1 MDFVSSTL
9 YLLNMGE
16 ILRIILLL
24 MALIAGAIAIFFSF
38 QLMKR
43 YRLVFVNS
51 YFYYLVFFYIF
62 GSYSLAGSGVMEF
75 LLIKMEVGEHVIR
88 SAKLITILM
97 GIPFFVLA
105 QYMLLRSFL
114 EFFSRR
120 MIPGVT
126 VGYFL
131 LALAGFV
138 FYGVFIIRLTRFNLG
153 DYERL
158 ILLQRW
164 SFTGFFIIIYGIT
177 GILAFVYSAGRMQ
190 KPQKR
195 FIRIFAAGYL
205 AFMAVV
211 CAAFL
216 LIPVHEAFG
225 HIFLFMVLSWHLIP
239 ILFMGLYLAGEQPVS
254 SGLVRDFEQQ
264 LSVFTEKYEISKREQ
279 EVIRLICKGLSNQQI
294 SDSLYISLQTVK
306 DHIHHIYVKTGVRNR
321 VQLTN
326 MIRTE

>member
-1 MDFVSSTL
+1 M
-9 YLLNMGE
+9 LLV
-16 ILRIILLL
+16 
-24 MALIAGAIAIFFSF
+24 ALIAGAIAIFFSF

-75 LLIKMEVGEHVIR
+75 LLTRMEVEEHVIR

-105 QYMLLRSFL
+105 QYMLLRSFM
-114 EFFSRR
+114 EFFSRK
-120 MIPGVT
+120 INTGLT
-126 VGYFL
+126 IGYFL

-138 FYGVFIIRLTRFNLG
+138 LYTVFIIRLTRFSLG
-153 DYERL
+153 EYEKL
-158 ILLQRW
+158 ILIQRW
-164 SFTGFFIIIYGIT
+164 AFTGFFMAMYGIA
-177 GILAFVYSAGRMQ
+177 GILAFTYSAGKMR

-205 AFMAVV
+205 AFMAVA
-211 CAAFL
+211 CTAFQ
-216 LIPVHEAFG
+216 LIPLHEAFG
-225 HIFLFMVLSWHLIP
+225 HIFLFIFLSWHLIP
-239 ILFMGLYLAGEQPVS
+239 ILFMGLYLAGENPVS
-254 SGLVRDFEQQ
+254 SRLVKDFEQQ
-264 LSVFTEKYEISKREQ
+264 LAVFTEKYEISKREQ